1 MIRALSI
8 LVVVVYL
15 CVVSITPAL
24 GQQST
29 VATAFVVEG
38 SVSVR
43 QGLSHEW
50 RPLAKGMTVHEGDT
64 IKTGDDGR
72 TALEFVDGAFV
83 RLGRSSAI
91 TINEVSPLGEP
102 QVTQTTGSS
111 YFFSRGAR
119 REPKI
124 KTPLVNATIR
134 GTELVVVVAPD
145 MTSIDVLHGS
155 VSVSDGS
162 HQEVAVAGEG
172 VTAKR
177 GEPLTKSILVRPSD
191 AVQWM
196 IRFPFIVTSYD
207 LAPSPDSECSTTC
220 VEAIKQALDRA
231 GSGSLLHAVESLPA
245 DVRDI
250 PRGRILRAIALWSVG
265 DKASALAQ
273 LKTLPPDLSG
283 RDAALRSLLYG
294 YSDLA
299 ESNPNG
305 AEAKLAEAEGYVP
318 GMVNALNLRSYI
330 RQARGDVDGALEVAQ
345 LNRLEHGS
353 IAPLY
358 DREAEM
364 LLSSDRAEEAQ
375 DLLANRATRFGESAM
390 SSTLAGFAAL
400 SARDFEEAQHHFD
413 TALREDSSLPLPYVG
428 NALVAAQDRDYGS
441 AQKNLSQAIQM
452 DPSVA
457 VYRSYLGKLFFEDEN
472 SPKALQE
479 FDAAVELDPL
489 DPTPYLYRS
498 YARVAEND
506 PIGGLE
512 DVERSVELNDGR
524 AVFRSS
530 LLVDKDTAVRSAG
543 LARTFNEL
551 GFSQAARLEAIKA
564 LNDDYTNYSAHRLLA
579 DSYLNFTDLD
589 ARLSEQ
595 RIADLLSPL
604 TFNLFNSL
612 GETNS
617 LGDYNALFDKKET
630 RKATDLAWYSNT
642 DQWYGSLLATGKGE
656 KYGYL
661 LNYQPDFRNGT
672 RQGAYYNDNI
682 FRGAVQYQLTPDDR
696 LILDNYF
703 RVRETEGSTD
713 ADLSEDFHLGRSRLG
728 YNHRISPNAMFISQ
742 TEYVRNSQHTH
753 VDTERFVDALNTTT
767 GDTQSGSFGVD
778 QSLSDRLSWTSMANQ
793 LLYTSRY
800 VDSVFGVDGLYADTS
815 RREDSPVLTS
825 NDLPALSDIN
835 YGVDSNLTSGSVYE
849 YLSFKVPR
857 RATLTLGV
865 KATRLE
871 RSFTEIPPYVDDT
884 IVDTGVKPKV
894 GLVLTPN
901 SWLTGRVAYFE
912 ELRKSLLED
921 FSTLEPTTVGGINQ
935 RFNDISGTDSRN
947 IGLGLDAK
955 EADLVY
961 GGVQYTKRYLTESVG
976 TALES
981 GVTDGV
987 STTLLQ
993 DNQGIVSEHSESDIL
1008 KGYVYTVLSR
1018 HSVLTAD
1025 TLYER
1030 FWGTSPDSIVDI
1042 ATQRYRLA
1050 YRHFY
1055 GKHIITEA
1063 GGTYR
1068 MQQFEHADDA
1078 GGFWLFDVGAAYRFS
1093 EQHGRFF
1100 ARVDNIF
1107 DRGYE
1112 YDNFQNLDSYLYN
1125 GRSVL
1130 VGVSYNFF

>member
-1 MIRALSI
+1 MNRALSI
-8 LVVVVYL
+8 LVVALYL
-15 CVVSITPAL
+15 CVVSTAPAF
-24 GQQST
+24 GETSA

-43 QGLSHEW
+43 EERANEW
-50 RPLAKGMTVHEGDT
+50 KPLAKGMPVREGDT

-72 TALEFVDGAFV
+72 AALEFVDGAFV
-83 RLGRSSAI
+83 RLGRSAAI

-102 QVTQTTGSS
+102 QVTQTAGRS

-134 GTELVVVVAPD
+134 GTELVVVVTPD
-145 MTSIDVLHGS
+145 LTSIDVLHGS
-155 VSVSDGS
+155 AAVSDGS
-162 HQEVAVAGEG
+162 HEEVAVAGEG

-177 GEPLTKSILVRPSD
+177 GEPLTKSILVRPAD

-207 LAPSPDSECSTTC
+207 LAPSSDSECSTAC
-220 VEAIKQALDRA
+220 VEAIKHAIERA
-231 GSGSLLHAVESLPA
+231 GSSSLLHEVESLPA
-245 DVRDI
+245 GVREL
-250 PRGRILRAIALWSVG
+250 PRGRILNALALWSVG
-265 DKASALAQ
+265 DKASALKVLQA
-273 LKTLPPDLSG
+273 LPAHLAA
-283 RDAALRSLLYG
+283 RDAALQSLLYG
-294 YSDLA
+294 YSALA
-299 ESNPNG
+299 ESNPSA
-305 AEAKLAEAEGYVP
+305 AEEYLAKAEGALP
-318 GMVNALNLRSYI
+318 GLVNAMNLRSYI
-330 RQARGDVDGALEVAQ
+330 RQARGDVDGALEVARQ
-345 LNRLEHGS
+345 NRIDHVS
-353 IAPLY
+353 VAPLY

-375 DLLANRATRFGESAM
+375 ALLATRTSRFGESAM

-400 SARDFEEAQHHFD
+400 SARDFEEAQQHFN
-413 TALREDSSLPLPYVG
+413 TALVEDSSLPLPYVG
-428 NALVAAQDRDYGS
+428 NALVAAQYRDYGS
-441 AQKNLSQAIQM
+441 AQKSLSQAIQM

-457 VYRSYLGKLFFEDEN
+457 VYRSYLGKLFFENES

-489 DPTPYLYRS
+489 DPTPFLYRS

-506 PIGGLE
+506 PIGALE

-564 LNDDYTNYSAHRLLA
+564 LNDDYSNYSAHRLLA

-595 RIADLLSPL
+595 RIADILSPL
-604 TFNLFNSL
+604 TFNIFNSL

-617 LGDYNALFDKKET
+617 LGDYNSLFDKKET
-630 RKATDLAWYSNT
+630 RKATDLSFYSNT

-672 RQGAYYNDNI
+672 RRGSYYNDNI
-682 FRGAVQYQLTPDDR
+682 FRGAVQYQVSPDDR

-703 RVRETEGSTD
+703 RVRETEGETD
-713 ADLSEDFHLGRSRLG
+713 ADYSEDFHLGRSRLG
-728 YNHRISPNAMFISQ
+728 YNHRISPNAMFVSQ

-753 VDTERFVDALNTTT
+753 VDTERYVDALNTLT
-767 GDTQSGSFGVD
+767 GETQSGSFGID
-778 QSLSDRLSWTSMANQ
+778 QSLSDRLSWSSMSNQ

-815 RREDSPVLTS
+815 RREDSPVTMPG
-825 NDLPALSDIN
+825 DLPAPADID

-857 RATLTLGV
+857 QATLTLGV
-865 KATRLE
+865 KAARLE
-871 RSFTEIPPYVDDT
+871 RSYTEIPPYVDDT
-884 IVDTGVKPKV
+884 IVDSGVKPKI

-921 FSTLEPTTVGGINQ
+921 FSSLEPTLVGGINQ

-947 IGLGLDAK
+947 FGVGLDAK
-955 EADLVY
+955 EADVIY
-961 GGVQYTKRYLTESVG
+961 GGMQYTRRHLLESVG
-976 TALES
+976 NAFES
-981 GVTDGV
+981 GQTDGL
-987 STTLLQ
+987 STTLTQ
-993 DNQGIVSEHSESDIL
+993 EGDGIFSEHSESDIL

-1018 HSVLTAD
+1018 QSVLTAD

-1030 FWGTSPDSIVDI
+1030 FRRTSPDSIVDI

-1068 MQQFEHADDA
+1068 VQQFEYADDS

-1100 ARVDNIF
+1100 ARVDNIL
-1107 DRGYE
+1107 DRGYG

-1130 VGVSYNFF
+1130 VGISYNFF